1 MNVSM
6 NTEEKRE
13 GGLAHNRLGDGGF
26 TLLELLI
33 VVSIIAI
40 LSVALVL
47 VLNPAE
53 ALKKSRDAQ
62 RMSDLSTIKTALG
75 LMLTSTSTPSLDN
88 NFASA
93 GTVCTTGYGTSG
105 ALSAAPKIRYSAA
118 GVTSL
123 TTGAAAGTDSAFTP
137 WTTTNVTAAT
147 AATAGDVNGGWIPA
161 VLSNL
166 TGGSPISN
174 YPIDP
179 TNTVSAAAVN
189 GDLVYRYACQNAS
202 VGGKPSYIFEIDATL
217 ESDAYTITDNKRQSD
232 GGDNTNMYEVGT
244 SLKLLPITAASF

>member
-1 MNVSM
+1 MNLNM
-6 NTEEKRE
+6 NIREKRE
-13 GGLAHNRLGDGGF
+13 AGF

-75 LMLTSTSTPSLDN
+75 LLLTSTSTPSLDN
-88 NFASA
+88 TF
-93 GTVCTTGYGTSG
+93 
-105 ALSAAPKIRYSAA
+105 
-118 GVTSL
+118 
-123 TTGAAAGTDSAFTP
+123 GAAASTCLSSVTGVANIAAKVRYSTGTAVAYTAAGGGTDVIATGTFTSP
-137 WTTTNVTAAT
+137 SIAAT
-147 AATAGDVNGGWIPA
+147 GIIGDVAGAGWIPA

-174 YPIDP
+174 YPTDP
-179 TNTVSAAAVN
+179 TNSVSASAVAT
-189 GDLVYRYACQNAS
+189 DLVYRYACQNAGAAGRPGY
-202 VGGKPSYIFEIDATL
+202 VFEIDARL
-217 ESDAYTITDNKRQSD
+217 ESDAYTITDNKLSLD
-232 GGDNTNMYEVGT
+232 GGDNTNLYEIGT
-244 SLKLLPITAASF
+244 SLKLLPTTATF

>member
-1 MNVSM
+1 MNLNM
-6 NTEEKRE
+6 NIREKRE
-13 GGLAHNRLGDGGF
+13 AGF

-75 LMLTSTSTPSLDN
+75 LMLTSTSSPSLDN

-93 GTVCTTGYGTSG
+93 GTVCTTGYGPSG
-105 ALSAAPKIRYSAA
+105 ALSAAPKIRYSAT
-118 GVTSL
+118 GVSTL
-123 TTGAAAGTDSAFTP
+123 TTGAPSGTDSAFTP
-137 WTTTNVTAAT
+137 WATTNVTAAT
-147 AATAGDVNGGWIPA
+147 AATAGDVAGSGWIPA

-179 TNTVSAAAVN
+179 TNAVSSAAVN

-202 VGGKPSYIFEIDATL
+202 VSGKTSYIFEINATL

-244 SLKLLPITAASF
+244 SLKLLPVTAASF

>member
-1 MNVSM
+1 MNF
-6 NTEEKRE
+6 NLNIKEKHDE
-13 GGLAHNRLGDGGF
+13 GF

-62 RMSDLSTIKTALG
+62 RISDMSTMKTALG
-75 LMLTSTSTPSLDN
+75 LMLTSTSTPSLDGL
-88 NFASA
+88 FAAAAAASI
-93 GTVCTTGYGTSG
+93 CTTGTTGNV
-105 ALSAAPKIRYSAA
+105 ASAAKIAYSASTA
-118 GVTSL
+118 PTVTPGTNAADVVSGVVYSG
-123 TTGAAAGTDSAFTP
+123 TGRASGS
-137 WTTTNVTAAT
+137 N
-147 AATAGDVNGGWIPA
+147 AGDVAGSGWIPA

-179 TNTVSAAAVN
+179 TNTVSTTAAST
-189 GDLVYRYACQNAS
+189 DLVYRYACQNAGVS
-202 VGGKPSYIFEIDATL
+202 GKPGYVFEIDAQL
-217 ESDAYTITDNKRQSD
+217 ESDAYTITENKRAND
-232 GGDNTNMYEVGT
+232 GGDNTSYYEVGT
-244 SLKLLPITAASF
+244 SLKLLPTVTTF

>member
-1 MNVSM
+1 MNLNLNMEVR
-6 NTEEKRE
+6 EKR
-13 GGLAHNRLGDGGF
+13 DTGF

-62 RMSDLSTIKTALG
+62 RMSDLGTIKTALG
-75 LMLTSTSTPSLDN
+75 LMLTSTSTPSLDGM
-88 NFASA
+88 FGVSTS
-93 GTVCTTGYGTSG
+93 GCTTGTGGAVGTT
-105 ALSAAPKIRYSAA
+105 PMIRYSAA
-118 GVTSL
+118 GVTSI
-123 TTGAAAGTDSAFTP
+123 TTPSTAGSDSAYA
-137 WTTTNVTAAT
+137 WLSNSVTAAT
-147 AATAGDVNGGWIPA
+147 TATAGDVGGTGWIPA

-179 TNTVSAAAVN
+179 TNTVSTAAVTT
-189 GDLVYRYACQNAS
+189 DLVYRYACQNAS
-202 VGGKPSYIFEIDATL
+202 VSGKPGYVFEIDAQL
-217 ESDAYTITDNKRQSD
+217 ESDAYTLPAGSVGDKRVTD

-244 SLKLLPITAASF
+244 SLKLLPVTAGSF